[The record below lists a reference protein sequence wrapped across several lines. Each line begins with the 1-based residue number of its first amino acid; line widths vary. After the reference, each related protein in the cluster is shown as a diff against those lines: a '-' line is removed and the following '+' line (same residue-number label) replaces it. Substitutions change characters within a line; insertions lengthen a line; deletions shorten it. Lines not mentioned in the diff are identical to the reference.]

1 MFAVALCAALVI
13 GCGGDSAEPTT
24 SAPDGREPVPEASEA
39 VASRLADRFNEDRA
53 WKLLEYQVKIGPRPA
68 GSPQLKK
75 LASYIQARIPRGR
88 IEAVPGGLQNVV
100 GEIPGKGKAIV
111 LAAHYDTKDIPD
123 FVGANDGAGGTAAVL
138 EIARVMSQ
146 RKRPANAPPIK
157 FVFFDGEEATDDSD
171 FLGTGIRGAKAYAA
185 RHGKQTAKL
194 VLLDFIADKDLSIP
208 REESSNEDMWKK
220 LRAAAKRVGAQSVF
234 PDESSGAVLDD
245 HVAVPAAGDPVDRPD
260 RLRLPV
266 LAPDLRRPHR
276 GVQEVLEPERRG
288 RARVHGHGV
297 EGESV
302 NVSVRL

>member
-24 SAPDGREPVPEASEA
+24 SAPDGREPVPEASQA

-138 EIARVMSQ
+138 EIARVM
-146 RKRPANAPPIK
+146 RTMKRPANAPPIK

-171 FLGTGIRGAKAYAA
+171 FLGTGVRGAKAYADQVRQAAPRSSSCSTSSPTRTSPSRASRPRTSRCGRTCGPRPSAWA
-185 RHGKQTAKL
+185 RCRRSPTRQQGGVQ
-194 VLLDFIADKDLSIP
+194 
-208 REESSNEDMWKK
+208 
-220 LRAAAKRVGAQSVF
+220 
-234 PDESSGAVLDD
+234 DD
-245 HVAVPAAGDPVDRPD
+245 HTPFVREGDPVDRPD

-276 GVQEVLEPERRG
+276 RVQGV
-288 RARVHGHGV
+288 A
-297 EGESV
+297 
-302 NVSVRL
+302 

>member
-1 MFAVALCAALVI
+1 MSRSRRRREAA
-13 GCGGDSAEPTT
+13 
-24 SAPDGREPVPEASEA
+24 
-39 VASRLADRFNEDRA
+39 ASRVADRFDEDRA

-75 LASYIQARIPRGR
+75 LATYIQARIPRGR

-138 EIARVMSQ
+138 EIARVMSKM
-146 RKRPANAPPIK
+146 KRPANAPPIK

-185 RHGKQTAKL
+185 KHAQ
-194 VLLDFIADKDLSIP
+194 AD
-208 REESSNEDMWKK
+208 REA
-220 LRAAAKRVGAQSVF
+220 RAAGLHRRQGPLDPARGVLERGTCGRSCGRRPKRVGAQSVF

-245 HVAVPAAGDPVDRPD
+245 HVPFLQQGHPVDRPD

-276 GVQEVLEPERRG
+276 RVQGVLEPERRG
-288 RARVHGHGV
+288 RAGVHGHGV
-297 EGESV
+297 EVESV